1 MAARLEH
8 VAIIMDGNGR
18 WAQLRNKPR
27 TYGHIKGARVAK
39 KIITHAANSGLK
51 NLTLYAFST
60 ENWLRP
66 KTEVSFLMRLLKRYL
81 EKETTNL
88 VKKNIR
94 FDVIGEIAKLPN
106 DIQNAIEHTKKL
118 TAKNTG
124 LHLTFA
130 MSYGSRQEI
139 LLAVQSIA
147 EKYKN
152 NEINQNQIT
161 ESLMSSHLMTSGSA
175 DPDLI
180 IRTSG
185 ESRLSNFMMWQAAYS
200 ELYFSPTLWPDFNEK
215 NFDHCC
221 QNFFQRERRYGR
233 VPLKNEESF
242 L

>member
-18 WAQLRNKPR
+18 WAQAKNKPR

-66 KTEVSFLMRLLKRYL
+66 QTEVSFLMILLKRYL
-81 EKETTNL
+81 LKETANL

-94 FDVIGEIAKLPN
+94 FTVIGEIEKLPK
-106 DIQNAIEHTKKL
+106 DVQLAITNTRNL
-118 TAKNTG
+118 TTKNTG
-124 LHLTFA
+124 LNVVFA

-152 NEINQNQIT
+152 NELDKNQIT
-161 ESLMSSHLMTSGSA
+161 ESLLNSHLMTYA
-175 DPDLI
+175 TPDPDLI

-185 ESRLSNFMMWQAAYS
+185 ERRLSNFMMWQAAYS
-200 ELYFSPTLWPDFNEK
+200 ELYFSPTLWPDFTEK
-215 NFDHCC
+215 HFDHCC
-221 QNFFQRERRYGR
+221 QDYFQRDRRYGR
-233 VPLKNEESF
+233 VRIENEESF

>member
-1 MAARLEH
+1 MAARLQH

-18 WAQLRNKPR
+18 WAQQKRKPR

-66 KTEVSFLMRLLKRYL
+66 QAEVSFLMVLLKRYL
-81 EKETTNL
+81 LKETMNL

-94 FDVIGEIAKLPN
+94 FSVIGEIEKLPK
-106 DIQNAIEHTKKL
+106 DIQLAIANTKNL

-124 LHLTFA
+124 LNLIFA

-139 LLAVQSIA
+139 LLAVQAVA
-147 EKYKN
+147 EKFKN
-152 NEINQNQIT
+152 NEIDKNQIT
-161 ESLMSSHLMTSGSA
+161 ESLLNSQLMTYGTP

-180 IRTSG
+180 IRSSG
-185 ESRLSNFMMWQAAYS
+185 EKRLSNFMLWQAAYS
-200 ELYFSPTLWPDFNEK
+200 EFYFSPTLWPDFTEK
-215 NFDHCC
+215 HFDHCC
-221 QNFFQRERRYGR
+221 QDYFQRDRRYGR
-233 VPLKNEESF
+233 VRIENEESF